1 MFLSLILPYVII
13 SINENK
19 KKQPMLRCSL
29 GGGVASKHET
39 DHRATFASSTDT
51 SLING
56 DDPSATFSSL
66 YTFKNSF
73 YPVYVFS
80 FSHSRGPLTSY

>member
-1 MFLSLILPYVII
+1 MKIKRSSLCLDV
-13 SINENK
+13 
-19 KKQPMLRCSL
+19 LW
-29 GGGVASKHET
+29 GGET

>member
-1 MFLSLILPYVII
+1 
-13 SINENK
+13 
-19 KKQPMLRCSL
+19 MLRCSL
-29 GGGVASKHET
+29 GGGRAASKHET

-56 DDPSATFSSL
+56 DDPSATFSS
-66 YTFKNSF
+66 KNSF

>member
-1 MFLSLILPYVII
+1 MKIKRSSLCLDV
-13 SINENK
+13 
-19 KKQPMLRCSL
+19 LW
-29 GGGVASKHET
+29 GGVASKHET

>member
-1 MFLSLILPYVII
+1 
-13 SINENK
+13 
-19 KKQPMLRCSL
+19 MLRCSL
-29 GGGVASKHET
+29 RGGVASKHET
-39 DHRATFASSTDT
+39 DHRAYFATDT